1 MLSPCNSTSSDSS
14 IVTGIYRK
22 YLKSVPTFTEY
33 YELKLFW
40 VCFHETDFKTVQKFT
55 SIMC

>member
-1 MLSPCNSTSSDSS
+1 MLSPSNSTSSDSS

-22 YLKSVPTFTEY
+22 YLESVPIFTEY

-40 VCFHETDFKTVQKFT
+40 VCFHGIDFKPVQKFT